1 MQLFTRTIH
10 MAGPEAE
17 VGAHA
22 AALREYVSTKIGLEV
37 ALWSIGFGAPVGS
50 MAYTA
55 RVDGIAGVQAMGAAL
70 QGDKDYAK
78 MVAKGSDWV
87 TGAPV
92 DSLRESLSG
101 DLTATPPP
109 VGSVATLTTAVISNG
124 RYADAIGWGLDVAAH
139 VTTVTGMP
147 VGFMMDMFGTFG
159 QVAWIGIAADGAAAD
174 AANAKLNV
182 DPGYMEKLGGATDLF
197 VQGASHRSLAYRVA

>member
-1 MQLFTRTIH
+1 
-10 MAGPEAE
+10 
-17 VGAHA
+17 
-22 AALREYVSTKIGLEV
+22 
-37 ALWSIGFGAPVGS
+37 
-50 MAYTA
+50 
-55 RVDGIAGVQAMGAAL
+55 
-70 QGDKDYAK
+70 
-78 MVAKGSDWV
+78 
-87 TGAPV
+87 
-92 DSLRESLSG
+92 LRESLSG